1 MSPPRSYDSIPARPL
16 DRPAPARTGAGK
28 APPAD
33 ASVKGDT
40 LPSALREQFESRLGA
55 DFSSV
60 RIHTDENAGASA
72 AALGARA
79 YSVGPDIA
87 FAPGQ
92 FAPDTPAGRELI
104 AHELYHVK
112 QDGSHR
118 PEPGGPLMIDAPDSP
133 QERQA
138 ELAARSAVGSG
149 ESASSVM
156 AHEAAV
162 SSSHGGPVVHR
173 TVAAGVGGAVIGG
186 VIGAAIPAAIF
197 GALLGPAAGVLLG
210 IGGAIGGAI
219 AGYFIGDSASTTRR
233 GLTAAEKTYLREIF
247 HNSVDLDKIQIAR
260 GAALGS
266 DTART
271 TGNTINLPDH
281 YFVGKTMDL
290 NPQGTLTLCHETGH
304 VWQYQHGGLDYIPS
318 SLIPQAVAGSSGS
331 RNAAYDWRNAADNH
345 LPWHRWNAEQQAEC
359 ISDYNE
365 ALRRINADAYGV
377 DDPQRLEDFHT
388 ITLAEPYIELVR
400 EGIGAPGS
408 ARRERESPGAEPAGA
423 TP

>member
-1 MSPPRSYDSIPARPL
+1 MSEPRSYDLVPPRPL
-16 DRPAPARTGAGK
+16 QRAERPAAGN
-28 APPAD
+28 A
-33 ASVKGDT
+33 ASTERVPGEA
-40 LPSALREQFESRLGA
+40 LPGTIRQQLEPRLGA

-60 RIHTDENAGASA
+60 RIHTDAQSGASA
-72 AALGARA
+72 RALGARA
-79 YSVGPDIA
+79 FSVGDDIV

-92 FAPDTPAGRELI
+92 FAPDTTAGRELI

-112 QDGSHR
+112 QDGARR
-118 PEPGGPLMIDAPDSP
+118 PEPGGPMMIDAPDSP

-138 ELAARSAVGSG
+138 ELAARSAVGPG
-149 ESASSVM
+149 ESVSPAI
-156 AHEAAV
+156 AHRAAV

-173 TVAAGVGGAVIGG
+173 TVAAGVGGAVVGG
-186 VIGAAIPAAIF
+186 IIGAVIPAAIF
-197 GALLGPAAGVLLG
+197 GALLGPVAGVLLG
-210 IGGAIGGAI
+210 IGGAIGGAV

-233 GLTAAEKTYLREIF
+233 GLTATEKTYLREIF
-247 HNSVDLDKIQIAR
+247 HDSVDLDRIQIAR

-271 TGNTINLPDH
+271 TGNTVNLPDR
-281 YFVGKTMDL
+281 YFVGDTLDL
-290 NPQGTLTLCHETGH
+290 TPQGMLTLCHETGH

-318 SLIPQAVAGSSGS
+318 ALIPQAVAGASGS
-331 RNAAYDWRNAADNH
+331 RNAAYNWRNAVDNN
-345 LPWHRWNAEQQAEC
+345 LPWHRWNAEQQAQC

-365 ALRRINADAYGV
+365 ALRRINADSYGPE
-377 DDPQRLEDFHT
+377 DPQRVVDFHT

-408 ARRERESPGAEPAGA
+408 ARRERESPGAAPAGA